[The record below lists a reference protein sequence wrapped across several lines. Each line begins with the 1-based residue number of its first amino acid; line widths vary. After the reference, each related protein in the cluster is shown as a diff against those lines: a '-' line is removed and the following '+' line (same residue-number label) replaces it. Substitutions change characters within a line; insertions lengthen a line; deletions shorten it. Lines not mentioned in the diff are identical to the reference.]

1 MGRAHDV
8 ATQEAS
14 RSGPPAASTTTAL
27 PPDRSAELLRLQR
40 TAGNRAV
47 GRAVAQP
54 PARRLAREPPPL
66 EKHAGSSYNP
76 VSGTPFVT
84 GAGDTADVDA
94 NDVKQ
99 GGLGD
104 CGLLAPLAA
113 VARANPA
120 KIRSM
125 ISARPDGSHDVT
137 LHYKDWPWSS
147 RTAHTINVTSR
158 LYTNASGTPLY
169 AGYGDLGPAG
179 PELWVAL
186 IEKAFAKSVGGYA
199 GAWGGLGSE
208 GGSGLEL
215 VTGNDATSAGVRDG
229 TEDAVLTAISGALAA
244 GDAVV
249 ASTSTNRWQRW
260 TTTDAEQQE
269 IDTLRLVRNH
279 LYAVESVDTAAKTL
293 NLRNPWGKNHLH
305 GLSVAAFRRHFY
317 TWARASAR

>member
-1 MGRAHDV
+1 M
-8 ATQEAS
+8 
-14 RSGPPAASTTTAL
+14 
-27 PPDRSAELLRLQR
+27 
-40 TAGNRAV
+40 
-47 GRAVAQP
+47 
-54 PARRLAREPPPL
+54 
-66 EKHAGSSYNP
+66 
-76 VSGTPFVT
+76 
-84 GAGDTADVDA
+84 
-94 NDVKQ
+94 
-99 GGLGD
+99 
-104 CGLLAPLAA
+104 
-113 VARANPA
+113 ARANPA

-125 ISARPDGSHDVT
+125 ISAQPDGSHDVT